1 MFTVQD
7 KSLYLRGLL
16 VVARQ
21 DNKLHIKEKEYI
33 RKIAQDFG
41 FSKDFYEEILRDLLS
56 NKYLSLE
63 PIKFSSTSVAEKFLN
78 DGMKLANS
86 DRDLHESEI
95 DWLSKVAEVN
105 GIADAFKAIR
115 KDVVEKSVR

>member
-33 RKIAQDFG
+33 RKIAQNFG